1 MGTRSIS
8 ISLSRIGGESSRSGR
23 IMSTYVFSASGVLS
37 VNVENEEFMVTTNL
51 VLINFRLVIGVYE

>member
-1 MGTRSIS
+1 
-8 ISLSRIGGESSRSGR
+8 
-23 IMSTYVFSASGVLS
+23 MSTYVFSASGVLS